1 MKEGLAMFGIVFLTL
16 VLLILIYINTKGKQD
31 NYKAQA
37 YMGKVTYKDR
47 LDSLI
52 EKWIVILIIVLF
64 ISLYAYHYWI

>member
-31 NYKAQA
+31 NYKSQA